1 MTMDK
6 WTIRCMGIAL
16 VSVASLMLQVTYTR
30 VFSITLWYH
39 FVWMI
44 VSIALLGY
52 AISGTFLMIFHGFSK
67 ENIDNLLSLT
77 SALFS
82 VSVLIT
88 YIISNRVPFDPITI
102 AWDNMQVIYIF
113 VYYILLGIPFFLSGM
128 TTAIAI
134 ERSETRVNT
143 VYFSSFLGSAIGS
156 IFVLPFFKYLG
167 GSGVVVFTSLI
178 GGLGAV
184 VFTLYLKKRVKLLM
198 GWIFLLI
205 ILLPYSSTII
215 PVKVSPYKSLNI
227 ALRYQN
233 AELIETQ
240 WNSFSRIDV
249 VESGYIRYAPGLSLS
264 YIENLPPQIGII
276 VDGNEINAIT
286 SYDGNLSTLT
296 FTSYLPSYLP
306 YHLVE
311 NPKVL
316 VIDAGGGLGVLSA
329 LHGNSS
335 QIIVT
340 EENPNIVNLVKDS
353 YSTFSGNIYLD
364 SRVDIEVFEGRSYIQ
379 NSKDEYDLIDLSLIG
394 SSSTSVSGIY
404 ALSENYLYTEEAF
417 TSCIEH
423 LSPDGILS
431 VQRGLLPPPREDI
444 RIVSLAI
451 SSLIKSGISKPE
463 EHIVVFRSLST
474 LNLLVGKKPFTHQQL
489 SLIRRFCSEMSFDIV
504 YVAGVDPGEVNKYNR
519 FPDPIYFNIV
529 KEIINNKEEFYRNYL
544 FDISPTT
551 DEKPFFFNFFK
562 GNRIIETYNNLDKK
576 WQPLIEGG
584 FLVYLVLVQ
593 ALILSIIFI
602 FLPLQ
607 RIENDSYKKNST
619 SLFYF
624 FLIGLGY
631 MFIEITTIQR
641 FILVLGNSI
650 YSISIVFFSLLLS
663 SGIGSYYSGKIK
675 AGTKNH
681 VIILGA
687 IGGISIIFGLFSPQ
701 IHQVLGL
708 SFPLRVCFT
717 LFIVGPIGFLMGIP
731 FPLGIR
737 LLSQSNNELINLAW
751 AINGCASVIGS
762 ILPIILA
769 FNFGFSRVYILAG
782 TAYLL
787 TTLIILNKN
796 KAKSHNI

>member
-6 WTIRCMGIAL
+6 WTIRCMGISL
-16 VSVASLMLQVTYTR
+16 VSIASLMLQVTYTR
-30 VFSITLWYH
+30 IFSITLWYH

-52 AISGTFLMIFHGFSK
+52 AVSGTFLMIFHGFSK

-88 YIISNRVPFDPITI
+88 YIISNLVPFDPITL

-113 VYYILLGIPFFLSGM
+113 VYYILLAIPFFLSGM

-134 ERSETRVNT
+134 ERSENRVNT

-184 VFTLYLKKRVKLLM
+184 VFTLNLKKRTKLLM

-233 AELIETQ
+233 AELLETQ

-249 VESGYIRYAPGLSLS
+249 VKSGYIRYAPGLSLS
-264 YIENLPPQIGII
+264 YNENLPPQIGII
-276 VDGNEINAIT
+276 VDGNEVNAIT
-286 SYDGNLSTLT
+286 SYDGNSSTLT

-329 LHGNSS
+329 LYGNSS

-340 EENPNIVNLVKDS
+340 EENPNIINLVKDS

-364 SRVDIEVFEGRSYIQ
+364 SRVDVEVSEGRSYIQ

-394 SSSTSVSGIY
+394 SISSSTTGIY
-404 ALSENYLYTEEAF
+404 ALSENYIYTEEAF
-417 TSCIEH
+417 TSSIEH
-423 LSPDGILS
+423 LSPNGILS

-451 SSLIKSGISKPE
+451 SSLIKSGVSNPE

-474 LNLLVGKKPFTHQQL
+474 LNLLVGNKPFNPQQL
-489 SLIRRFCSEMSFDIV
+489 SVIRHFCSEMGFDIV

-519 FPDPIYFNIV
+519 FPDPIYYNIV

-593 ALILSIIFI
+593 ALILSTIFI
-602 FLPLQ
+602 LIPLQ
-607 RIENDSYKKNST
+607 RIENDRYKENST
-619 SLFYF
+619 LLIYF
-624 FLIGLGY
+624 FFIGLGY

-650 YSISIVFFSLLLS
+650 YSISTVFFSLLLS
-663 SGIGSYYSGKIK
+663 SGIGSYYSVKIK
-675 AGTKNH
+675 PGTKNH
-681 VIILGA
+681 VKILGA
-687 IGGISIIFGLFSPQ
+687 IGGISIMFGLISPQ
-701 IHQVLGL
+701 VHQVLGF
-708 SFPLRVCFT
+708 SFPIRVIFT
-717 LFIVGPIGFLMGIP
+717 LIIVGPMGFLMGMP

-737 LLSQSNNELINLAW
+737 LLSQANNELINWAW

-762 ILPIILA
+762 ILPIIMAL
-769 FNFGFSRVYILAG
+769 NFGFSRVYIIAG
-782 TAYLL
+782 ITYLL
-787 TTLIILNKN
+787 TILIVLNTDKIKLQN
-796 KAKSHNI
+796 N